1 MNRWLK
7 AGQRRLDELSIMTV
21 YLYLVSNRYD
31 EIAEV
36 PDHDLI
42 LEALKRST
50 TELGD
55 DATYDDMAAYLR
67 GFDED
72 QIQGVVNNVKGIYHE
87 MKFVEMENCDHDR
100 WHAELIPETNHPAT
114 DVRLIDLE
122 KGKIKEVSLKAT
134 DHESY
139 VQEAQK
145 EYPGVPQYVTEEVAH
160 MRGVHSTGLRDD
172 VLTAHTEEVIGD
184 LREAHQPTDFIP
196 HVTLWT
202 AALALAPAV
211 RDYREGRLDREALL
225 EKVVKVTGMKLAR
238 AALFLS
244 LLSFP
249 VTAMPTMAYL
259 IYTLLKEIY
268 LTYKEA

>member
-1 MNRWLK
+1 MNRWVK
-7 AGQRRLDELSIMTV
+7 AGQKRVDELSIMMV
-21 YLYLVSNRYD
+21 YLYLANNRYD

-55 DATYDDMAAYLR
+55 DATYDEMAAYLR

-87 MKFVEMENCDHDR
+87 MKFVEMENSDHDR
-100 WHAELIPETNHPAT
+100 WQAEMFPDTHHPAT

-139 VQEAQK
+139 VQEAQR

-160 MRGVHSTGLRDD
+160 LRGAHSTGLRDD

-184 LREAHQPTDFIP
+184 LRVAPQPTDFIP

-202 AALALAPAV
+202 AAVALAPV
-211 RDYREGRLDREALL
+211 VHNFQRGLLSREELL
-225 EKVVKVTGMKLAR
+225 KKVASITGMKLAK

-249 VTAMPTMAYL
+249 VTAPPTMAYL

-268 LTYKEA
+268 VTYKEA